1 MREPT
6 SRTDVLTPAE
16 RRSLL
21 LAAVV
26 LESGWDA
33 VPPGDPRAAADE
45 LLTAHTIARSLTSA
59 LADAQAT
66 REAAAR
72 LRSAAAVM

>member
-6 SRTDVLTPAE
+6 SATDTLTPAE

-45 LLTAHTIARSLTSA
+45 VRAAHTIARSLAGA
-59 LADAQAT
+59 LADRQAT